1 MILIMENKNEQTVE
15 KLESQSSP
23 PTGIQVVW
31 REFKK
36 DKLALFSLIGSIM
49 LMIAI
54 MIMALWTIDQTEVMK
69 IQLLER
75 FTEPGVRGFI
85 LGADEAGRDM
95 FGQLIIGA
103 KNSILIAVAVTIIAN
118 VVGIGL
124 GIIMGY
130 YGGFIDNFFMRIID
144 FFITLPTTMIIIVV
158 VTIIPSYG
166 ILDLILILAAFQWMS
181 TARLVRSKA
190 LSEARRDY
198 ISASKTMGTSDF
210 AIMFKGLLPNLSSL
224 LIVEVTLS
232 FAGNV
237 GIETGLSF
245 LGFGLPPSTP
255 SLGTLVSY
263 AMNPII
269 LSSKWWVWLPA
280 SILIL
285 VMMLGINYVGQALR
299 RSADAKQRLG

>member
-1 MILIMENKNEQTVE
+1 MEQKNDTMTVE
-15 KLESQSSP
+15 STP
-23 PTGIQVVW
+23 PTGIQVVI
-31 REFKK
+31 REFRK
-36 DKLALFSLIGSIM
+36 DKLALISFIGMNLLIISILIAAM
-49 LMIAI
+49 LM
-54 MIMALWTIDQTEVMK
+54 DQEEILK

-75 FTEPGVRGFI
+75 YTEPGVNGYI

-95 FGQLIIGA
+95 LGQLIIGA
-103 KNSILIAVAVTIIAN
+103 KNSILIAIAITLIAN
-118 VVGIGL
+118 TIGVVL

-130 YGGFIDNFFMRIID
+130 YGGFIDNLFMRIID
-144 FFITLPTTMIIIVV
+144 FLMTLPTLMIIIVL
-158 VTIIPSYG
+158 VTIIPKYG
-166 ILDLILILAAFQWMS
+166 VFELILILSAFQWIG

-190 LSEARRDY
+190 LSEGRRDY
-198 ISASKTMGTSDF
+198 VSASKTMGTSDF
-210 AIMFKGLLPNLSSL
+210 AIMFKGILPNLSSL
-224 LIVEVTLS
+224 LIVELTLN

-263 AMNPII
+263 ATNPIV

-285 VMMLGINYVGQALR
+285 ILMLGINYVGQALR
-299 RSADAKQRLG
+299 RAADAKQRMG

>member
-1 MILIMENKNEQTVE
+1 MENKNEQTVE

-36 DKLALFSLIGSIM
+36 DKLAMFSLIGSI
-49 LMIAI
+49 LLVIAI
-54 MIMALWTIDQTEVMK
+54 MIMAFFTIDQTEVMK

-75 FTEPGVRGFI
+75 FTEPGVRGYI

-95 FGQLIIGA
+95 LGQLIIGA
-103 KNSILIAVAVTIIAN
+103 KNSILIAIAVTIIAN
-118 VVGIGL
+118 VVGIML

-166 ILDLILILAAFQWMS
+166 IFDLILILAAFQWMS

-299 RSADAKQRLG
+299 RAADAKQRLG

>member
-1 MILIMENKNEQTVE
+1 MVNKNKQNEQTVE

-23 PTGIQVVW
+23 PTGIQVVL
-31 REFKK
+31 REFIK
-36 DKLALFSLIGSIM
+36 DKLAMFSFIGVSA
-49 LMIAI
+49 LMIAVLVL
-54 MIMALWTIDQTEVMK
+54 AYFVVDQAAVMK
-69 IQLLER
+69 IQLIER
-75 FTEPGVRGFI
+75 YTEPGVRGYI
-85 LGADEAGRDM
+85 LGADQAGRDM

-103 KNSILIAVAVTIIAN
+103 KNSILIAIAITVISN
-118 VVGIGL
+118 VLGIAL

-144 FFITLPTTMIIIVV
+144 FFITLPTLMIIIVV
-158 VTIIPSYG
+158 ITIIPKYG
-166 ILDLILILAAFQWMS
+166 IADLIIIIAAFQWMS

-210 AIMFKGLLPNLSSL
+210 AIMFKGLLPNLSSI
-224 LIVEVTLS
+224 LIVEVTLN

-255 SLGTLVSY
+255 SLGTLVAY
-263 AMNPII
+263 AMDPIV
-269 LSSKWWVWLPA
+269 LSGKWWVWLPA

-285 VMMLGINYVGQALR
+285 ILMLGINYVGQALR
-299 RSADAKQRLG
+299 RAADAKQRLG

>member
-1 MILIMENKNEQTVE
+1 MENKNEQTVE

-23 PTGIQVVW
+23 PTGIQVIF

-36 DKLALFSLIGSIM
+36 DKLAMFSLVGITVLILGV
-49 LMIAI
+49 L
-54 MIMALWTIDQTEVMK
+54 ALAFFIIDQAAVMK

-75 FTEPGVRGFI
+75 FTEPGVRGYV

-95 FGQLIIGA
+95 LGQLIIGA
-103 KNSILIAVAVTIIAN
+103 KNSILIAIAITIITN
-118 VVGIGL
+118 VLGIAL

-144 FFITLPTTMIIIVV
+144 FFITLPTLMIIIVV
-158 VTIIPSYG
+158 VTIVPRYG
-166 ILDLILILAAFQWMS
+166 ITELILIIAAFQWMG

-269 LSSKWWVWLPA
+269 LSGKWWIWLPA

-299 RSADAKQRLG
+299 RAADAKQRLG

>member
-1 MILIMENKNEQTVE
+1 MEQKNDTMTVE
-15 KLESQSSP
+15 STP
-23 PTGIQVVW
+23 PTGIQVVI
-31 REFKK
+31 REFRK
-36 DKLALFSLIGSIM
+36 DKLALISFIGMNLLIISILIAAM
-49 LMIAI
+49 LM
-54 MIMALWTIDQTEVMK
+54 DQEEILK

-75 FTEPGVRGFI
+75 YTEPGVNGYI

-95 FGQLIIGA
+95 LGQLIIGA
-103 KNSILIAVAVTIIAN
+103 KNSILIAIAITLIAN
-118 VVGIGL
+118 TIGVVL

-130 YGGFIDNFFMRIID
+130 YGGFIDNLFMRIID
-144 FFITLPTTMIIIVV
+144 FLMTLPTLMIIIVL
-158 VTIIPSYG
+158 VTIIPKYG
-166 ILDLILILAAFQWMS
+166 VAELILILSAFQWIG

-190 LSEARRDY
+190 LSEGRRDY
-198 ISASKTMGTSDF
+198 VSASKTMGTSDF
-210 AIMFKGLLPNLSSL
+210 AIMFKGILPNLSSL
-224 LIVEVTLS
+224 LIVELTLN

-263 AMNPII
+263 ATNPIV

-285 VMMLGINYVGQALR
+285 ILMLGINYVGQALR
-299 RSADAKQRLG
+299 RAADAKQRMG

>member
-1 MILIMENKNEQTVE
+1 MAKKNKKAVENFKSE
-15 KLESQSSP
+15 SSP
-23 PTGIQVVW
+23 PTGIQVVL

-36 DKLALFSLIGSIM
+36 DKLAMFSIVGIFA
-49 LMIAI
+49 LMVGI
-54 MIMALWTIDQTEVMK
+54 LYLYFFEIDKAAVMK
-69 IQLLER
+69 ISLIDR
-75 FTEPGVRGFI
+75 FTEPGVRGYI

-103 KNSILIAVAVTIIAN
+103 TNSISIAVGITLIANI
-118 VVGIGL
+118 VGITL

-144 FFITLPTTMIIIVV
+144 FFVTLPTLMIIIVV
-158 VTIIPSYG
+158 ITIVPTYG
-166 ILDLILILAAFQWMS
+166 IWELIYIIAAFQWMS

-255 SLGTLVSY
+255 SLGTLVAY
-263 AMNPII
+263 AMNPIV

-285 VMMLGINYVGQALR
+285 VLMLGINYVGQALR
-299 RSADAKQRLG
+299 RAADAKQRLG